1 MDDDARPADDDAPV
15 VPRPPEAGP
24 ATAPRK
30 PLDLLGTAAVGVGM
44 GTADLVPGFSG
55 GTVALITGIY
65 PRLIANVRQGARSLS
80 LLVRGQVRAAITA
93 LAAVEWS
100 FVASLLL
107 GLLGAVFALSTLM
120 SHLLE
125 TRPVQME
132 AVFLGLIVGASVLAW
147 QELRRPA
154 PIHAVVALAIGALFF
169 VLLGWRTGAVTDPS
183 LTVYLV
189 AGMVAIC
196 AMILPGISGSFILL
210 MLGMYANVI
219 DAVSD
224 RDLAVIAVF
233 GLGCVAGL
241 AVFSTL
247 LNWLLTNFHDLV
259 LAGMIGLM
267 VGSVRVLWPWPP
279 DPKEGVG
286 DVRLHAPVAEEL
298 PVALGLAIAACLVIL
313 AVGAVAKRI
322 AQRT

>member
-1 MDDDARPADDDAPV
+1 MDDRARPDDDAPV

-24 ATAPRK
+24 GTAPRR
-30 PLDLLGTAAVGVGM
+30 PLDLLGTAATGAAM

-80 LLVRGQVRAAITA
+80 LLVRGQARGA
-93 LAAVEWS
+93 LAALRAIEWS
-100 FVASLLL
+100 FVVSLLA
-107 GLLGAVFALSTLM
+107 GILGAVFALATLM

-132 AVFLGLIVGASVLAW
+132 AVFLGLIVGATVLAW

-154 PIHAVVALAIGALFF
+154 PVHALVVLAVGALFF
-169 VLLGWRTGAVTDPS
+169 VVLGWRTGPVSDPS
-183 LTVYLV
+183 PAVYLV

-196 AMILPGISGSFILL
+196 AMILPGISGSFLLL

-224 RDLAVIAVF
+224 RDLVVIAVF

-241 AVFSTL
+241 AAFSTL
-247 LNWLLTNFHDLV
+247 LNWALTRFHDYV
-259 LAGMIGLM
+259 LAAMIGLM
-267 VGSVRVLWPWPP
+267 VGSARVLWPWPP
-279 DPKEGVG
+279 DPEAGVG
-286 DVRLHAPVAEEL
+286 DVRLHAPVADEW
-298 PVALGLAIAACLVIL
+298 PVALGLAVVACLAVL
-313 AVGAVAKRI
+313 AIGAIAKRV
-322 AQRT
+322 AART

>member
-1 MDDDARPADDDAPV
+1 MDDARPEDDAPV

-24 ATAPRK
+24 ATAPRR

-80 LLVRGQVRAAITA
+80 LLVRGQARAA
-93 LAAVEWS
+93 LAALAAIEWG

-107 GLLGAVFALSTLM
+107 GILGAVFALATLM

-132 AVFLGLIVGASVLAW
+132 AVFLGLIVGATVLAW
-147 QELRRPA
+147 RELRRPA
-154 PIHAVVALAIGALFF
+154 PIHALVVLAVGALFF
-169 VLLGWRTGAVTDPS
+169 VLLGWRSGAVTDPS
-183 LTVYLV
+183 LAVFLV

-196 AMILPGISGSFILL
+196 AMILPGISGSFLLL
-210 MLGMYANVI
+210 MLGMYTAVI

-224 RDLAVIAVF
+224 RDLVVIAVF
-233 GLGCVAGL
+233 GIGTVVGL
-241 AVFSTL
+241 AAFSTL
-247 LNWLLTNFHDLV
+247 LNWLLTHYHDLV
-259 LAGMIGLM
+259 LASMIGLM

-286 DVRLHAPVAEEL
+286 DVRLHAPVADEW
-298 PVALGLAIAACLVIL
+298 PVALGLAVGACLAVL

-322 AQRT
+322 ADRT